1 MKEEEKEPN
10 GFSKAKQQ
18 TEELLE
24 NGEKLSKLIDEAKE
38 KAEEKK
44 GKLKRLSSLKIS
56 AVVSPRTNKFANME
70 TTIPKSATNPICRSK
85 IFIKVFPIL
94 H

>member
-1 MKEEEKEPN
+1 MSEGLSHLFILLTRRMARTTQKAIIRKPIGI
-10 GFSKAKQQ
+10 GFIS
-18 TEELLE
+18 TP
-24 NGEKLSKLIDEAKE
+24 
-38 KAEEKK
+38 KK

-56 AVVSPRTNKFANME
+56 AVVNPRTNKFANME